1 MLLTPDEV
9 MRLSETEAI
18 IRTGN
23 KYPMT
28 LRKGYYD
35 QPARTAPTSTLGEA
49 ITKDFP
55 PLVLAGSAAA
65 NAEGMDTT
73 GNKPKPTEKTFEL
86 L

>member
-1 MLLTPDEV
+1 

-23 KYPMT
+23 RYPMT

-35 QPARTAPTSTLGEA
+35 EPARTASASSLGEA

-55 PLVLAGSAAA
+55 PLVLAGSATTTG
-65 NAEGMDTT
+65 NGMDTT
-73 GNKPKPTEKTFEL
+73 GNAKQTETTL
-86 L
+86 DIL